1 MPPTPKIGFVAP
13 GSKGDYRLE
22 RLITEGN
29 MAWSLEATDIRNGN
43 TRVFLKYYK
52 SPTPKVDWYSAYVD
66 YVHELNN
73 RLETSSAAKYCVL
86 CKDLFTANPRPGKC
100 PDDYFYQVYD
110 FIQAD
115 DLRGLMDKEDITW
128 NKRKDIAKIFLVSM
142 KKIHEAGVV
151 HCDLKPENVQMLP
164 DSGTKLG
171 LIPRMIDMDRSILA
185 DQIAPWT
192 QGENKEGYTGTPGY
206 LSPEHLRG
214 EAPQT
219 ASDVFTV
226 GLILGELLC
235 GLHPFS
241 AYLHQPELY
250 KDAVLKGGAFQPV
263 VLLGPVGDGEAGAKE
278 YASLIERCFDPQP
291 SQRPTCEELHRAL
304 VDLDKNRST
313 EEIPVT
319 LPKPPPPAEA
329 PAGGGTSLPKPAA
342 MPSKPAA
349 PATPPK
355 EEEPVCAVKLTGDI
369 GKVLIRLD
377 MDLGKNSLG
386 IASSQANFAERDQ
399 FHLAQKAGKWY
410 ISPCAGEV
418 RNLTALNGEPVD
430 AERELHAGDVICLM
444 GKTSGKKAM
453 ELTVEIVA

>member
-29 MAWSLEATDIRNGN
+29 MAWSLEATDVRNAN
-43 TRVFLKYYK
+43 ARVFLKYYK
-52 SPTPKVDWYSAYVD
+52 SPTPRVDWYDD
-66 YVHELNN
+66 YVSYVQELNS

-185 DQIAPWT
+185 DKTAPWT
-192 QGENKEGYTGTPGY
+192 RGENKEGYTGTPGY

-219 ASDVFTV
+219 ASDVFTIA
-226 GLILGELLC
+226 LILGELLC
-235 GLHPFS
+235 GVHPFA

-250 KDAVLKGGAFQPV
+250 KEAVLRGGVYHPV
-263 VLLGPVGDGEAGAKE
+263 SLLGPLGEGEEGAKQF
-278 YASLIERCFDPQP
+278 AVMMERCFDPKP
-291 SQRPTCEELHRAL
+291 GNRPTCEELHRAL

-319 LPKPPPPAEA
+319 LPKPPPPAELPSKSSQVVPRVA
-329 PAGGGTSLPKPAA
+329 PLPAKPAE
-342 MPSKPAA
+342 PAA
-349 PATPPK
+349 PAKK
-355 EEEPVCAVKLTGDI
+355 ETVTSAVKLTGDV

-377 MDLGKNSLG
+377 MDLGRNSLG
-386 IASSQANFAERDQ
+386 IASSQANYAERDQ
-399 FHLAQKAGKWY
+399 FHLAQKEGKWY
-410 ISPCAGEV
+410 ISPCIGEV
-418 RNLTALNGEPVD
+418 RNLTGLNGAPVT
-430 AERELHAGDVICLM
+430 AEQELHEGDVICLM
-444 GKTSGKKAM
+444 GKTSGAIAM
-453 ELTVEIVA
+453 ELTVSIVS